1 MAKKRINA
9 LTEDTTKEIEG
20 LTLTPQQLLF
30 CQEYVKD
37 MNGTKAA
44 IRAGYAEKSAVNQAS
59 RLLTNEYICSQ
70 IKQLMEDRLQAARV
84 DKDLVLGEL
93 VRIAKS
99 DVRKLFDDN
108 GGLLPPSQWPDD
120 MAGAVASVEVD
131 EIFQGYGED
140 REHIGYT
147 KKVKLWKKEK
157 ALELLGKNLSLFV
170 ERVEVSGK
178 ISLEDLIS
186 MAGKGE

>member
-93 VRIAKS
+93 VKIAKA
-99 DVRKLFDDN
+99 DIRKLFNEN
-108 GGLLPPSQWPDD
+108 GGLLPVNEWPDD
-120 MAGAVASVEVD
+120 IAGAVASVEVD
-131 EIFQGYGED
+131 EIFGNVGPEKMQIGEV
-140 REHIGYT
+140 
-147 KKVKLWKKEK
+147 KKIKLWKKEK
-157 ALELLGKNLSLFV
+157 ALELLGKNLALFMDKI
-170 ERVEVSGK
+170 EVSG
-178 ISLEDLIS
+178 SVTLEELVERS
-186 MAGKGE
+186 KSVK

>member
-30 CQEYVKD
+30 CQEYIKD

-84 DKDLVLGEL
+84 DKDLVLSEL
-93 VRIAKS
+93 VKIAKA
-99 DVRKLFDDN
+99 DIRKLFNEN
-108 GGLLPPSQWPDD
+108 GGLLPVNEWPDD
-120 MAGAVASVEVD
+120 IAGAVASVEVD
-131 EIFQGYGED
+131 EIFGNVGPEKMQIGEV
-140 REHIGYT
+140 
-147 KKVKLWKKEK
+147 KKIKLWKKEK
-157 ALELLGKNLSLFV
+157 ALELLGKNLALFMDKI
-170 ERVEVSGK
+170 EVSG
-178 ISLEDLIS
+178 SVTLEELVERS
-186 MAGKGE
+186 KSVK

>member
-157 ALELLGKNLSLFV
+157 ALELLGKNLSLFI
-170 ERVEVSGK
+170 EKVEVSGK